1 MSRVKTY
8 AVKAI
13 RNHCGSVE
21 GFATIGEK
29 GAFDFNWRRPEIIDG
44 TDLNSAHRVLEEC
57 NATLPH
63 WQLCRCKFEVIE
75 L

>member
-1 MSRVKTY
+1 MKTY

-13 RNHCGSVE
+13 ENTCGNIKDR
-21 GFATIGEK
+21 ATNGEK
-29 GAFDFNWRRPEIIDG
+29 GPYDFHWTLPCATKGIDI
-44 TDLNSAHRVLEEC
+44 NSAYRVLEKC

-63 WQLCRCKFEVIE
+63 WQLCGCKFEVIE